1 MSDRAK
7 LILRLALFLGVTALI
22 ATALYFAFFRTP
34 PAVIETPDT
43 SVDANGN
50 LIGAGD
56 ATDDGTTPDTST
68 DDDTTTGTGT
78 LPVADVA
85 SGGATTTRLL
95 TTTAIVSP
103 TTTVS
108 GALAY
113 YNPGD
118 GHFYTI
124 NDNGEATLMSQASF
138 PSAETVTFDKGATT
152 AVIEFPDGSNVVY
165 DFTSATQVTLPSHWE
180 DFSFND
186 DGSAIASKSIGN
198 DTSNRSLILS
208 STDGTHT
215 EVVAALG
222 ANDSKVDVNMSPSGT
237 VVAFSATGS
246 AQTFDRNEMY
256 LIGTDGDVV
265 GSLIVQGTNF
275 SAIWSPNGLNL
286 LYSVADPS
294 NNYRPALWYADS
306 RGDRHGDV
314 RLHLGPETWVEK
326 CTFASTSI
334 VYCAVPNDVTDGSGD
349 NHSLVDS
356 NDSLYKIDLSTG
368 KATLAGF
375 AAAETQM
382 FNLTVSD
389 DGDTLYFQDD
399 AGRLLSMR
407 LK

>member
-43 SVDANGN
+43 SVDSNGN

-113 YNPGD
+113 YNPAD

-180 DFSFND
+180 YFSFND
-186 DGSAIASKSIGN
+186 D
-198 DTSNRSLILS
+198 
-208 STDGTHT
+208 
-215 EVVAALG
+215 
-222 ANDSKVDVNMSPSGT
+222 
-237 VVAFSATGS
+237 
-246 AQTFDRNEMY
+246 
-256 LIGTDGDVV
+256 
-265 GSLIVQGTNF
+265 
-275 SAIWSPNGLNL
+275 
-286 LYSVADPS
+286 
-294 NNYRPALWYADS
+294 
-306 RGDRHGDV
+306 
-314 RLHLGPETWVEK
+314 
-326 CTFASTSI
+326 
-334 VYCAVPNDVTDGSGD
+334 
-349 NHSLVDS
+349 
-356 NDSLYKIDLSTG
+356 
-368 KATLAGF
+368 
-375 AAAETQM
+375 
-382 FNLTVSD
+382 
-389 DGDTLYFQDD
+389 
-399 AGRLLSMR
+399 
-407 LK
+407 